1 MSVKTHIFPN
11 GLKLVYEKSPGN
23 IPVTQIQAFCN
34 LHGCTVVTHDAYE
47 SGPDHIGAALTLARP
62 TDPLSRVRLF
72 EPLGINEILLLTTN
86 RQLEGKI
93 FHLFRGGEHYDTL
106 KFNNSDTT
114 KTFG

>member
-1 MSVKTHIFPN
+1 MMKPFEYGGHI
-11 GLKLVYEKSPGN
+11 E
-23 IPVTQIQAFCN
+23 IQAFCN

-47 SGPDHIGAALTLARP
+47 SGPDHIGAALTLVRP